1 MFALPSRSH
10 RCGFALTLAL
20 AGSFACAGPPGES
33 APEPPQAPAPPLEPR
48 APLACDRVERI
59 DVWKD
64 EREMLLACANGAQLR
79 WTAAIGR
86 EPRGAKLQ
94 IGDLRTPEGSYR
106 IAGPLEPSRFHGFIP
121 IDYPSLADADRALAE
136 GRLTAAERARIA
148 DAHAR
153 GALPPADTAL
163 GGDIGIHGEGARWQG
178 DSEHLDWTYGCI
190 AVTDEQLEFLAE
202 RVAPGVPIEIHP

>member
-1 MFALPSRSH
+1 MGRKIARAARDGSR
-10 RCGFALTLAL
+10 RAAAILLAL
-20 AGSFACAGPPGES
+20 ALGGCIARPPPPP
-33 APEPPQAPAPPLEPR
+33 PEAPAPPAASP
-48 APLACDRVERI
+48 APPPPCERI
-59 DVWKD
+59 DRVLVRKS
-64 EREMLLACANGAQLR
+64 ERALVAECAGGGRLAFKVALS
-79 WTAAIGR
+79 R
-86 EPRGAKLQ
+86 EPGPKRSRG
-94 IGDLRTPEGSYR
+94 DRRTPEGHYR
-106 IAGPLEPSRFHGFIP
+106 IAAAARPSRFHRFIP
-121 IDYPSLADADRALAE
+121 IDYPSLADADRALDE

-153 GALPPADTAL
+153 GVQPPADTAL